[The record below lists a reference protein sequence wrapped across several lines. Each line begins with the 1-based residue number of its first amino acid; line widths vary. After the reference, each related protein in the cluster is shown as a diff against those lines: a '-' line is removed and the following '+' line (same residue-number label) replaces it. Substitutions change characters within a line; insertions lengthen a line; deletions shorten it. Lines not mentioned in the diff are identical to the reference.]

1 MFDVSSVMCWLR
13 FGCWYDKSKRALS
26 QSRNEKIEEGLLV
39 TSGYRAMWH
48 SDRHAESAA
57 MLCEQSLK
65 ESVYAGGCL
74 PDNLIDEMKNAEA
87 VEINDMLKDET
98 G

>member
-1 MFDVSSVMCWLR
+1 
-13 FGCWYDKSKRALS
+13 
-26 QSRNEKIEEGLLV
+26 
-39 TSGYRAMWH
+39 MWH

-87 VEINDMLKDET
+87 VESNDMLKDET